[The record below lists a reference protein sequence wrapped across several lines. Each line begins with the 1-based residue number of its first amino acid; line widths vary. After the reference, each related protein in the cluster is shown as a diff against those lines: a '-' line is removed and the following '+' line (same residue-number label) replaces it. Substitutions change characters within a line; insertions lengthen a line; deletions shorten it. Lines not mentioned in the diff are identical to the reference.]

1 MAAANKN
8 LFALLDENGEADAA
22 PVVKKEEPKK
32 ARTQLWT
39 ACACRTPAR
48 CSGAPCCSK
57 WCNTNAKI
65 LRDHVNKPHA
75 VAQD

>member
-32 ARTQLWT
+32 AP
-39 ACACRTPAR
+39 PAPAGKND
-48 CSGAPCCSK
+48 GARGP
-57 WCNTNAKI
+57 
-65 LRDHVNKPHA
+65 
-75 VAQD
+75 